1 MPDNDLDQLR
11 RQIDEIDDALHDLL
25 LKRMQVVDGIAKAK
39 VSAGGDPGKALAM
52 RPGREAVVMRRL
64 LGRHKGRFPA
74 AALIRMWREMMGAV
88 TGMQG
93 PFAIAVCVPDEQRG
107 FWDMARDHFGVQ
119 VPMRRHATAAQVLA
133 DISDDPSVVGL
144 LPLPNEA
151 DKEPWWPWIVGDL
164 ASTPN
169 IVARVPF
176 LRMGNSRTQG
186 LSGLVVAQLKPEP
199 SGAEGQGL
207 DRSLLVLESPTDVSR
222 SRISLALQA
231 ARLPAFTSAI
241 RHDPPGG
248 GVAYLIELP
257 GFIIDGD
264 ARLKALEDAIAT
276 KGARLTPIGCYAVP
290 ADLQG
295 AASG

>member
-1 MPDNDLDQLR
+1 MSNSDLDQLR

-39 VSAGGDPGKALAM
+39 GAAIGKAVAM

-64 LGRHKGRFPA
+64 LARHSGRFPP

-93 PFAIAVCVPDEQRG
+93 PFAVAVCVPEEQRG

-119 VPMRRHATAAQVLA
+119 VPMRRHTSANQVLA
-133 DISDDPSVVGL
+133 EIADDPGVVGL
-144 LPLPNEA
+144 LPLPGEA
-151 DKEPWWPWIVGDL
+151 DKEPWWPSIVGDL

-176 LRMGNSRTQG
+176 IAMGNSRTQG

-199 SGAEGQGL
+199 SGPDGQGL
-207 DRSLLVLESPTDVSR
+207 DRSLLVLESPADVSR
-222 SRISLALQA
+222 SRISGALQA
-231 ARLPAFTSAI
+231 AGLPAFTSAI

-257 GFIIDGD
+257 GFMIDGD
-264 ARLKALEDAIAT
+264 ERLAALDEAIAS

-295 AASG
+295 A